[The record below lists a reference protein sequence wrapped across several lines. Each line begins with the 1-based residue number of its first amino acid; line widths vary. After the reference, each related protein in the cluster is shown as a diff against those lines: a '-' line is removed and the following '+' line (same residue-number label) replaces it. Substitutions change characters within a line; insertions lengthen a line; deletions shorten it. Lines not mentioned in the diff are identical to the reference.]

1 MTQIE
6 ELQGRILTAMERI
19 SAGVGKLEQAHAA
32 AKEEAKAAADT
43 SDLEQAL
50 DEEKTANAQL
60 EERVKVLHARLK
72 EVENAAP
79 AGGDAN
85 GDMAAMQAELELLR
99 NEVGNTDERDALNL
113 EVTRLKGELESMGNG
128 LAAEKEA
135 LETKLAELSE
145 TNQQLT
151 AQIEAASGG
160 EEADLGAAVD
170 QAALEAEVAALK
182 EQLAAA
188 QEAAPAA
195 ASPSADQETLVR
207 LDAELQKLRLSND
220 QLRASNTAL
229 REANAE
235 GVGNPELINAAL
247 SAEVD
252 ALRAAQASDQAQVNA
267 VLAKL
272 EPLLANAQNLPEQ
285 NLPEGEEV

>member
-43 SDLEQAL
+43 SVLEQAL

-72 EVENAAP
+72 EAENAAP
-79 AGGDAN
+79 TGGDN

-160 EEADLGAAVD
+160 EEVDLGASVD
-170 QAALEAEVAALK
+170 QTALEAEVAALK

-195 ASPSADQETLVR
+195 ASPGADQETLVR

-220 QLRASNTAL
+220 QLRASNAAL